1 MAIAMSVA
9 VKIPLFSIFPSFCD
23 FYSRRG
29 LAEEEQ
35 KFLHSLLFIRVTA
48 TVAVKRSLLTFWETC
63 CIEKKLVVV
72 IVKNT
77 YNSMTIR

>member
-9 VKIPLFSIFPSFCD
+9 VKIPLFSIFPLFCD
-23 FYSRRG
+23 FYSRPG
-29 LAEEEQ
+29 MEE

>member
-1 MAIAMSVA
+1 MAE
-9 VKIPLFSIFPSFCD
+9 D
-23 FYSRRG
+23 
-29 LAEEEQ
+29 EQ

-48 TVAVKRSLLTFWETC
+48 TVAVLIFWETC

>member
-9 VKIPLFSIFPSFCD
+9 VKIPLFSIFPLFCD

-29 LAEEEQ
+29 MAEDEQ

-48 TVAVKRSLLTFWETC
+48 TVAVLTFWETC